1 MPLGKIQIDLLHPS
15 VCDLIL
21 HVWNSRRNQDRNFL
35 LEAIST
41 QASVLKHL
49 PLELRGDEMLV
60 LAAIP
65 HSGFILGFAAEELR
79 NKKSFVLQAVKI
91 NGYAL
96 MGASDVGP

>member
-1 MPLGKIQIDLLHPS
+1 M
-15 VCDLIL
+15 
-21 HVWNSRRNQDRNFL
+21 
-35 LEAIST
+35 
-41 QASVLKHL
+41 
-49 PLELRGDEMLV
+49 

-96 MGASDVGP
+96 MGASDVGLPVGGGKWLRCFFFTNCHHIGLGENLV

>member
-1 MPLGKIQIDLLHPS
+1 MIQFSIF
-15 VCDLIL
+15 VKT
-21 HVWNSRRNQDRNFL
+21 RRRFQDRNFL
-35 LEAIST
+35 LEALST

-49 PLELRGDEMLV
+49 PLELRGDETLV

-65 HSGFILGFAAEELR
+65 YSGFILGFAAEELR

-96 MGASDVGP
+96 MGASDVGFACGGWEMARLVLS